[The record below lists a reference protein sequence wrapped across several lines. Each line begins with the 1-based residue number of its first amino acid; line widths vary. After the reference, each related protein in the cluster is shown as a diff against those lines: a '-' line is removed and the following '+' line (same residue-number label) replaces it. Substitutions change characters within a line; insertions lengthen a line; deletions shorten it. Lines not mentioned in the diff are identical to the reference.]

1 MAQRK
6 VYVRQN
12 GENQTKKVC
21 RQEEGMYR
29 RKREEMQEKKEEK
42 GRKRK
47 KSKKKEERKRE
58 EYITVSACML
68 VVAQAL
74 QLVPVNCLVGK
85 LVINRLTMNS
95 IWNANYI
102 IPGRSGYIASC
113 CSTLAEVRTITG
125 V

>member
-29 RKREEMQEKKEEK
+29 RKRARKKEEK

-74 QLVPVNCLVGK
+74 QLVPVNCLQLVGK

-95 IWNANYI
+95 IWNANYNYTWKI
-102 IPGRSGYIASC
+102 WVHS
-113 CSTLAEVRTITG
+113 
-125 V
+125 